1 MHFHN
6 KEKDKNNIMMKAA
19 ITIFTLGIIFAS
31 TSSPVI
37 ATGNTTGLELSP
49 QPVWDEVVV
58 NTGATPINET
68 HTIVTFIGNGTMSM
82 PNTGQ
87 TINMTNNG
95 YAIISPIAGDP
106 TTISASGRE
115 AVFSEDG
122 DTSAITFHEIVR
134 YDPDIPQGKGIVL
147 AVFDRN
153 ATGMLAPFNGMIV
166 TGIHDEPPNAGVAI
180 IKLWE
185 WQSGLPIPTSN
196 TAAAASS
203 NG

>member
-1 MHFHN
+1 MTVP
-6 KEKDKNNIMMKAA
+6 D
-19 ITIFTLGIIFAS
+19 
-31 TSSPVI
+31 
-37 ATGNTTGLELSP
+37 
-49 QPVWDEVVV
+49 
-58 NTGATPINET
+58 
-68 HTIVTFIGNGTMSM
+68 
-82 PNTGQ
+82 TGQ

-95 YAIISPIAGDP
+95 YAIISPIPGNP
-106 TTISASGRE
+106 GTITASGRE

-122 DTSAITFHEIVR
+122 DTSAITFHEIGR
-134 YDPDIPQGKGIVL
+134 YDPETSQGKGIVI

-185 WQSGLPIPTSN
+185 WRSGVPIPIGN
-196 TAAAASS
+196 TACLHF

>member
-1 MHFHN
+1 M
-6 KEKDKNNIMMKAA
+6 
-19 ITIFTLGIIFAS
+19 
-31 TSSPVI
+31 
-37 ATGNTTGLELSP
+37 
-49 QPVWDEVVV
+49 V
-58 NTGATPINET
+58 NTGATPINKT
-68 HTIVTFIGNGTMSM
+68 HTLVTFIGNGTIKV
-82 PNTGQ
+82 PDTGQ

-95 YAIISPIAGDP
+95 FAIISPIAGDP

-115 AVFSEDG
+115 AVFSKDG

-134 YDPDIPQGKGIVL
+134 YDPEIPQGKGIVL

-153 ATGMLAPFNGMIV
+153 ATGMFAPFNGMIV

-185 WQSGLPIPTSN
+185 WQSGIPIPTSN
-196 TAAAASS
+196 TAAASS